1 MLGVSFPGRLGRRA
15 RVRASART
23 EGPRSYRS
31 CVSQEGP
38 QLQETPGGGPSALPA
53 PPAPG
58 LGRKPVVTTARVC
71 VSPGGRLQ
79 EDVSFP

>member
-23 EGPRSYRS
+23 EGPGSYRG

-38 QLQETPGGGPSALPA
+38 QPQETPGAGHSALPA
-53 PPAPG
+53 SPAPG
-58 LGRKPVVTTARVC
+58 SGRKPVVTTAHVC